1 MFDFQQVLH
10 LEGGVAGAAG
20 FPHAGPSP
28 GLAHVDRPTDPPNMD
43 PNDPLE
49 QDEQHAQHLPK
60 HAHTIIEPPDGAA
73 AIGDN
78 APCEQEQSAETPDA
92 SIDKDNYIIFMENE

>member
-1 MFDFQQVLH
+1 MPKRRKKAPIDDEH
-10 LEGGVAGAAG
+10 EAARTV
-20 FPHAGPSP
+20 HEEE
-28 GLAHVDRPTDPPNMD
+28 HVPM
-43 PNDPLE
+43 E